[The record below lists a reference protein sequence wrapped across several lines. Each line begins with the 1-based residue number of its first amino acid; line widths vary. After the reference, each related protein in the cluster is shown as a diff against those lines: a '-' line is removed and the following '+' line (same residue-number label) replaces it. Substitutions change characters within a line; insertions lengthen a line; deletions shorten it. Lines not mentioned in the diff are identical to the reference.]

1 MRKNFYDVQNI
12 SVAVIIGEGWGKCF
26 KKTMTLAKKKLYVI
40 GQIGVGLLT
49 QYVSK
54 REAG

>member
-1 MRKNFYDVQNI
+1 MMYKIYPLQRLLERD
-12 SVAVIIGEGWGKCF
+12 GGKCC
-26 KKTMTLAKKKLYVI
+26 KKMTLAKKKLYVI

>member
-1 MRKNFYDVQNI
+1 MMYKIYPLQWLLERDGGN
-12 SVAVIIGEGWGKCF
+12 AL
-26 KKTMTLAKKKLYVI
+26 KKQWLWPKKKLYVI

>member
-1 MRKNFYDVQNI
+1 MMYKIYPLQRLLERD
-12 SVAVIIGEGWGKCF
+12 GGKCC
-26 KKTMTLAKKKLYVI
+26 KKNNDFGQKKNYMSDI

>member
-1 MRKNFYDVQNI
+1 MMYKIYPLQRLLERD
-12 SVAVIIGEGWGKCF
+12 GGKCC
-26 KKTMTLAKKKLYVI
+26 KKKMTLAKKKLYVI

>member
-1 MRKNFYDVQNI
+1 MMYKIYPLQWLLERDGGN
-12 SVAVIIGEGWGKCF
+12 GHWP
-26 KKTMTLAKKKLYVI
+26 KKKLYVI

>member
-1 MRKNFYDVQNI
+1 MMYKIYPLQRLLERD
-12 SVAVIIGEGWGKCF
+12 GGKCC
-26 KKTMTLAKKKLYVI
+26 KKKNDLAKKKLYVI